1 MNNPPLVTVVI
12 PVYNR
17 ETHIKQCI
25 EQVLCQDY
33 KNIEIIVVNDGSSD
47 SSQSI
52 IEQFDNVNLIN
63 HKENKGLSAARN
75 TGIKFAK
82 GKYIHFLDDDDII
95 NQSFYSSLV
104 KASEQ
109 HNADISCCSFT
120 KEGQLAY
127 SQIYFKQ
134 QVFSSTQE
142 KMLGTFVVRASYVWR
157 FLFRLDLIKENN
169 LWFEEGRLMEDIYF
183 SVRAVFFANRV
194 VVEPKAQF
202 WYTFTP
208 NSIINNQ
215 NTEHRIRLEQ
225 DGIHAVNSVKKFAKE
240 HNDFALSGLT
250 SDRTHYF
257 LRRLKL
263 GVYCAIKYRDLK
275 ALKL

>member
-1 MNNPPLVTVVI
+1 MNNFPLITVVI

-17 ETHIKQCI
+17 ETYIKQCI

-47 SSQSI
+47 SSKSI
-52 IEQFDNVNLIN
+52 IEQFDNVQLIN
-63 HKENKGLSAARN
+63 HEVNKGLSAARN

-95 NQSFYSSLV
+95 NQSFYTSLV
-104 KASEQ
+104 EASEKY
-109 HNADISCCSFT
+109 NADISCCSFT

-142 KMLGTFVVRASYVWR
+142 KMLGTFVVRSSYVWR
-157 FLFRLDLIKENN
+157 FLFRLDLIKDNN

-183 SVRAVFFANRV
+183 SVRAVFFANKV

-208 NSIINNQ
+208 NSIINNK

-225 DGIHAVNSVKKFAKE
+225 DGIHAVNSVKKFAKK
-240 HNDFALSGLT
+240 HNNFALSGLT
-250 SDRTHYF
+250 SNRIRYF

-263 GVYCAIKYRDLK
+263 GIYCACKYRDLK